1 MGVVPS
7 LDCTKITPRG
17 VYTHCDSLQ
26 GGLTGVSTKEKIFQ
40 AIRPYRE
47 LVSTLKLTESGAFC
61 YNRNQP
67 VILILWQC

>member
-17 VYTHCDSLQ
+17 VYTHCGSLQ
-26 GGLTGVSTKEKIFQ
+26 GGLTGVSTKEEIFQ

-61 YNRNQP
+61 YNRN
-67 VILILWQC
+67 